1 MEDVELV
8 ESGDHLAKQRAEG
21 HEMARRTTTQGNEEE
36 VRTPFVQGGVNLR
49 KEEDKRKKSLT
60 GE

>member
-1 MEDVELV
+1 MWNWLKAAITWQSKEQKDMKWLDEQRRK
-8 ESGDHLAKQRAEG
+8 EMKKKYAHLSCK
-21 HEMARRTTTQGNEEE
+21 
-36 VRTPFVQGGVNLR
+36 GVLILR